1 MRIRRLTIENFRKFR
16 APVVLEGFA
25 DGLNLV
31 CEPNETGKST
41 VLDALR
47 AALFERHSA
56 KSDRIRSFRPQGDEV
71 APTVDLAFDVGGGEW
86 RLSKRF
92 LAAPQVTLEG
102 PDGRFASDAAEEKL
116 QALLGFNRAGNR
128 GADEES
134 RGALGLLWV
143 EQGLSFQLGAPA
155 ETARRSLEEAL
166 AGEVGAVTGGRRA
179 KAVVLQVEKSLA
191 DFHTATGRPTGR
203 LKQAQEAAEAARA
216 KAEDAQ
222 RELTQFES
230 LLERLEGK
238 RNEQR
243 RLVRDM
249 ENPEIDAD
257 LKRLGEDID
266 RAKQAGQAL
275 RIADLALQK
284 ASGDRAALETRTAAR
299 AQMRDALAK
308 AEAAARHVAAD
319 VAAHAEALARARGAE
334 QEAAAAL
341 ERARTDLRAAED
353 ARDGART
360 ERDAAE
366 RRRILAAAFARLER
380 AEVLA
385 AEIRI
390 RDARIAAERMDEAAV
405 NRLRQLEDAAGAARA
420 AVEAGAA
427 SLQVA
432 LEPGAP
438 DILMDGAPLA
448 DGTMV
453 RLTHPMVITVP
464 RVGTFTLTP
473 PATGAPALAG
483 LETAQRKLAE
493 FLAASGHATPATAR
507 TAARARAIDEAELL
521 GLRTRLK
528 AECPADAALGIPAG
542 LDPLRGALA
551 GLTAPAP
558 EAKEAP
564 AGLADLETRTR
575 ALRTAETAAAARRE
589 AMLEG
594 LKSAQQQ
601 EMALATARERAEGD
615 RRRLADDL
623 AAETA
628 SLADADLATAFAT
641 AQTAEGR
648 TLMDRE
654 AAQRA
659 ADVLDEAT
667 LVRKRDALR
676 KRRETLQGQLPA
688 LAGEVA
694 RLEEQAKT
702 LGGEGPA
709 SRATAATEEADA
721 AEAAFLRLKQEADTL
736 ALLLKVLRETQQEAA
751 RRYLEPVTRRIEPYV
766 RRLLPNASLAFG
778 ETLRPEALSRG
789 GREEAADLLSKGT
802 QEQIAILTRIA
813 FADLLI
819 AKGKPA
825 SLVLDDALVFADDD
839 RFDTMME
846 ILTEAAT
853 RMQVVILSC
862 RASAYRGVDA
872 TRLAIREG
880 R

>member
-16 APVVLEGFA
+16 SPVVLEGFA

-102 PDGRFASDAAEEKL
+102 PDGRFSSDAAEEKL
-116 QALLGFNRAGNR
+116 QTLLGFNRAGNR
-128 GADEES
+128 GADDES

-179 KAVVLQVEKSLA
+179 KAVVQQVEKSLA
-191 DFHTATGRPTGR
+191 DFLTATGRATGR
-203 LKQAQEAAEAARA
+203 LKQAQETADAARLRA
-216 KAEDAQ
+216 DEAR
-222 RELTQFES
+222 RELTQFEG
-230 LLERLEGK
+230 LLERLEAK

-249 ENPEIDAD
+249 EDPEIDAE

-266 RAKQAGQAL
+266 RAKAAGQAL
-275 RIADLALQK
+275 RIADLAAQK
-284 ASGDRAALETRTAAR
+284 TTSERAALETRTTGR
-299 AQMRDALAK
+299 AQMRDALAR
-308 AEAAARHVAAD
+308 AEAAARKAAAD
-319 VAAHAEALARARGAE
+319 VADHSEAMARARTAE
-334 QEAAAAL
+334 QDAAAAL
-341 ERARTDLRAAED
+341 EHARTELRIAED
-353 ARDGART
+353 ARDTART
-360 ERDAAE
+360 ERDANE
-366 RRRILAAAFARLER
+366 RRRMLVAAFSRLER
-380 AEVLA
+380 AEALA
-385 AEIRI
+385 GDIRA
-390 RDARIAAERMDEAAV
+390 REARIAAERMDEAAM
-405 NRLRQLEDAAGAARA
+405 NRLRQLEDAVGAARA

-427 SLQVA
+427 TLQVA
-432 LEPGAP
+432 LEPSAP
-438 DILMDGAPLA
+438 AILMDGAPLA
-448 DGTMV
+448 DGDTV
-453 RLTHPMVITVP
+453 RLTRPMVLAVP
-464 RVGTFTLTP
+464 GVGSFTLTP
-473 PATGAPALAG
+473 PASGAPALAG
-483 LETAQRKLAE
+483 LENAQRKLAD
-493 FLAASGHATPATAR
+493 FLAASGHPTPAAAR
-507 TAARARAIDEAELL
+507 AAARARAIDDAELL

-528 AECPADAALGIPAG
+528 AECPADTALGIPAG
-542 LDPLRGALA
+542 LDPLRGALS
-551 GLTAPAP
+551 GRTAPAP

-575 ALRTAETAAAARRE
+575 ALRTAEAEAAARRE
-589 AMLEG
+589 ALLEG
-594 LKSAQQQ
+594 LKSAQQR
-601 EMALATARERAEGD
+601 EMALATALERAGGD
-615 RRRLADDL
+615 RLRRTDDI
-623 AAETA
+623 AAET
-628 SLADADLATAFAT
+628 LDLNDADLAVALDA
-641 AQTAEGR
+641 ARTAEGR
-648 TLMDRE
+648 ALMDRE

-659 ADVLDEAT
+659 AGVLDEAT
-667 LVRKRDALR
+667 LVRKRDALH

-709 SRATAATEEADA
+709 SRAAAATEEADA
-721 AEAAFLRLKQEADTL
+721 AEAAFQRLKQEADTL
-736 ALLLKVLRETQQEAA
+736 ALLLKVLKETQQEAA

-802 QEQIAILTRIA
+802 QEQIAILTRVA